1 METAFCHL
9 STFNRPIFKKQYW
22 YMQNL
27 NQFEFFSKLNI
38 IYTGNVHVLS
48 STKYQYL
55 CMPVPNIDTNRQTR
69 VIVQLSSKPRKQL
82 IQSEGR
88 ELWVNDV
95 YISTK

>member
-55 CMPVPNIDTNRQTR
+55 CMPLPNIDTN
-69 VIVQLSSKPRKQL
+69 L
-82 IQSEGR
+82 IQTDKGNSSAVIKTQEAVDTERGEG
-88 ELWVNDV
+88 
-95 YISTK
+95 TMGQ

>member
-1 METAFCHL
+1 MIMETAFCHL

-38 IYTGNVHVLS
+38 IYT

-55 CMPVPNIDTNRQTR
+55 CMPVPNIDTN
-69 VIVQLSSKPRKQL
+69 L
-82 IQSEGR
+82 IQTDKGNSSAVIE
-88 ELWVNDV
+88 
-95 YISTK
+95 T